1 MSGNN
6 MVFKKGVSIG
16 NLIELYFGYVKKES
30 IDHIDVHSAN
40 VKDEE
45 AILHIKIRVEHSS
58 RSINTFQT
66 IQNFSH

>member
-1 MSGNN
+1 

-16 NLIELYFGYVKKES
+16 NLIELYFGDVKKES

-45 AILHIKIRVEHSS
+45 AILHIKISVEHSS
-58 RSINTFQT
+58 R
-66 IQNFSH
+66 